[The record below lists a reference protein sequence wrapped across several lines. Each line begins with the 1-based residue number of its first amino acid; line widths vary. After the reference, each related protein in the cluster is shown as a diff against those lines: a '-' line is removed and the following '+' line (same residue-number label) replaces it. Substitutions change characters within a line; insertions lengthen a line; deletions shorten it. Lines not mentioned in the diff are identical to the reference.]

1 VSEETTGDTSTET
14 RTPPKGPAAGG
25 DAPPR
30 APRSGPSGPA
40 AGPAGPAGDRGP
52 SGGGDRGPS
61 GGGDRG
67 PSGGGGFGGPP
78 GERGSRP
85 PRGDRDDRDRPPR
98 APLTVKG
105 RLRAAARKK
114 ARKSAKKKGMFQR
127 RKVCRFCADK
137 NLTMSY
143 KDVKTLRLFI
153 TETGKMTPRRI
164 SGTCAKHQ
172 RPLAQE
178 IKRAR
183 QLAMLPYAPSHF

>member
-1 VSEETTGDTSTET
+1 VSEEKSDTSSET
-14 RTPPKGPAAGG
+14 RKPPSGPAAGG

-30 APRSGPSGPA
+30 APRSGPSGPSGGSS
-40 AGPAGPAGDRGP
+40 GPP
-52 SGGGDRGPS
+52 SGGGDRG
-61 GGGDRG
+61 
-67 PSGGGGFGGPP
+67 GFGGPP
-78 GERGSRP
+78 GDRGSRP
-85 PRGDRDDRDRPPR
+85 SRGDRDDRDRPPR

-105 RLRAAARKK
+105 RFRAAARKK